1 MRLKPVR
8 GFAIVVAL
16 PWLAPCAAAQPPAQV
31 WPDTP
36 LARSQALAEL
46 QTLNADLLSHASA
59 TLVLQAW
66 CGTHHFAS
74 TARIVARRVPAAAK
88 PLPQGARA
96 LLQIA
101 AHEPVRYRRV
111 QLTCG
116 DRVLSEA
123 DNWYVPGRLTA
134 AMNRQ
139 LDHTNV
145 PFGKV
150 VQSLHFRRQTL
161 SAQLLWKPLPDGWDS
176 GVPPPP
182 ASARP
187 LAIPASV
194 LRHRAVLYAPHSRP
208 ISLVIENYT
217 ANVLSPPGG

>member
-1 MRLKPVR
+1 MPLKQAW
-8 GFAIVVAL
+8 FVAAVAAL
-16 PWLAPCAAAQPPAQV
+16 LWHAPGAVAQTPAPA

-36 LARSQALAEL
+36 LARTQALAEL
-46 QTLNADLLSHASA
+46 QTLNADLLSHPSA
-59 TLVLQAW
+59 TRTLEAW
-66 CGTHHFAS
+66 CGAHHLARV
-74 TARIVARRVPAAAK
+74 ARIVARRVSAVDK
-88 PLPQGARA
+88 PLPHGARA

-111 QLTCG
+111 QLVCG
-116 DRVLSEA
+116 DQVLSEA

-139 LDHTNV
+139 LDHTNM

-150 VQSLHFRRQTL
+150 VQPLHFRRQTL

-176 GVPPPP
+176 GVPLPP
-182 ASARP
+182 ASAGT

-217 ANVLSPPGG
+217 ANVLSPPR